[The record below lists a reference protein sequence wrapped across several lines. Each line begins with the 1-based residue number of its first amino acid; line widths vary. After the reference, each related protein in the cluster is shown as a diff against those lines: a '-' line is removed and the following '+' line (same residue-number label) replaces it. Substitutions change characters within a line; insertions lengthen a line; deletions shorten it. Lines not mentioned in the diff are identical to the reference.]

1 MSPSRRGVLQTGA
14 VIAVAGA
21 AAPLLAACG
30 DEQTERAA
38 TEPTTTPAAKGGASE
53 GIVAVA
59 DIPADG
65 SVVKIVDD
73 RKVVVTK
80 SAAVNVATSV
90 EKSSLP
96 TAMSTIVCVESVFVG
111 GTEITW
117 SITWITPLSASMSAA
132 TTVALSTITPFIALT
147 EMLLPCTV
155 ATSAVFPAMS
165 ADMIFPGMT
174 W

>member
-53 GIVAVA
+53 GIVAVS
-59 DIPADG
+59 DVPADG

-73 RKVVVTK
+73 RKIVVTK
-80 SAAVNVATSV
+80 SAAGQINAFSAVCTHSGCTVKGV
-90 EKSSLP
+90 EAGSILCVCHGSLFNP
-96 TAMSTIVCVESVFVG
+96 ETGAVVQG
-111 GTEITW
+111 PAR
-117 SITWITPLSASMSAA
+117 TPLA
-132 TTVALSTITPFIALT
+132 TIPVRNGIVDFA
-147 EMLLPCTV
+147 
-155 ATSAVFPAMS
+155 
-165 ADMIFPGMT
+165 
-174 W
+174 

>member
-14 VIAVAGA
+14 IIAVAGA

-30 DEQTERAA
+30 DDQVQGGA

-73 RKVVVTK
+73 RKIVVTK
-80 SAAVNVATSV
+80 SAAGQVHAFSAVCTHSGCTVKGV
-90 EKSSLP
+90 EAGSILC
-96 TAMSTIVCVESVFVG
+96 VCHGSRFNPVTGAVVQG
-111 GTEITW
+111 PAQ
-117 SITWITPLSASMSAA
+117 TPLA
-132 TTVALSTITPFIALT
+132 TIPIQVRNGIVDFA
-147 EMLLPCTV
+147 
-155 ATSAVFPAMS
+155 
-165 ADMIFPGMT
+165 
-174 W
+174 